1 MRSAQDEPHSARPSA
16 HHNGT
21 DPPRLTFDARLE
33 KRKTGRRVAAGRF
46 RSLCNHIKN
55 QLSRTILRRRACC
68 RRSAWRR
75 RHAECCT
82 GPQRIIA
89 AVRWAKLP
97 WCCALRHE
105 RQSWGK
111 FEVISRVRA
120 PRTCLAS
127 TSCAPPAR
135 ALTACVRFP
144 LLRYD
149 VSRLSSVLRRD
160 GRRIRSRLLG
170 WSAVCAGSCSGAVY
184 GCARWQDGGA

>member
-1 MRSAQDEPHSARPSA
+1 MRPSA
-16 HHNGT
+16 HHDGT

-33 KRKTGRRVAAGRF
+33 KRKTGRQVAAGRF
-46 RSLCNHIKN
+46 RSLVSQHQIHLF
-55 QLSRTILRRRACC
+55 QDEFATSRRC

-75 RHAECCT
+75 RHRRCCT
-82 GPQRIIA
+82 GEVRIGT

-105 RQSWGK
+105 RQSWDK

-135 ALTACVRFP
+135 SLTACVRFL

-149 VSRLSSVLRRD
+149 VSRLSLVLRR
-160 GRRIRSRLLG
+160 GCRRIRSSSLG
-170 WSAVCAGSCSGAVY
+170 WPARSAVWSS
-184 GCARWQDGGA
+184 